1 MYRKLLTF
9 TLLMC
14 ISLVGC
20 TSDKSTVNKTTEL
33 QTQQEIITTN
43 SDVDNYQESAEV
55 ASSNDITEKL
65 AKRKEMSEQE
75 IYKEIKEY
83 WSNAL
88 DDGLKWKYKEG
99 SYGFNEIC
107 KVFSVGKCKIEMYV
121 SQNDSKRIASGFIRL
136 GNPKKI
142 DIDKIVIRN
151 KTDSVSYNSVEAKIC
166 DWDKSKEIYW
176 TPWAQ
181 DSSERQ
187 KEKYK
192 KLKSI
197 VESGENI
204 SIELKG
210 AESYVIK
217 GQKLT
222 KYFNDFIRLSDEL
235 MTYYYDL

>member
-1 MYRKLLTF
+1 MA
-9 TLLMC
+9 
-14 ISLVGC
+14 
-20 TSDKSTVNKTTEL
+20 N
-33 QTQQEIITTN
+33 
-43 SDVDNYQESAEV
+43 
-55 ASSNDITEKL
+55 
-65 AKRKEMSEQE
+65 
-75 IYKEIKEY
+75 
-83 WSNAL
+83 
-88 DDGLKWKYKEG
+88 
-99 SYGFNEIC
+99 
-107 KVFSVGKCKIEMYV
+107 
-121 SQNDSKRIASGFIRL
+121 SKRIASGFIRL